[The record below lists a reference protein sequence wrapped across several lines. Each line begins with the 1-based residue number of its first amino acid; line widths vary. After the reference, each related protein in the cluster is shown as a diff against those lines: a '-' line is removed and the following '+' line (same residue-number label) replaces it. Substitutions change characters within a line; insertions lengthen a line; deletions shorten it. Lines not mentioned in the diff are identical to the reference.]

1 MSGLRTFRLFR
12 PLRSLTTMPSMRIL
26 IGTLL
31 QSVVS
36 LGGIMALALFFFMI
50 YAILGVTTWNGK
62 LHYRCYTTPWPVTF
76 GEYNSTSTYTLKPNE
91 KDDGY
96 LRWRVLPGD
105 TRLCDPDC
113 VTLPAPDKAL
123 LFQDAQQRHN
133 QKEEQ
138 AAAAVCSKSHNRLCP
153 TGSFCNSRYVAFDA
167 GYKLD
172 ANKLAEDTEI
182 YALNYGIT
190 NFDNFFTALLTIFQC
205 ITMEGWTKI
214 MNIYEDASNAL
225 FVSIYFISCVVICSF
240 FLLNLTIA
248 VMLMKYEELDKG

>member
-1 MSGLRTFRLFR
+1 M
-12 PLRSLTTMPSMRIL
+12 
-26 IGTLL
+26 
-31 QSVVS
+31 VK
-36 LGGIMALALFFFMI
+36 
-50 YAILGVTTWNGK
+50 YN
-62 LHYRCYTTPWPVTF
+62 
-76 GEYNSTSTYTLKPNE
+76 EYLVLNNNLKW
-91 KDDGY
+91 
-96 LRWRVLPGD
+96 LVLPGD

-113 VTLPAPDKAL
+113 AKLSATDKKL
-123 LFQDAQQRHN
+123 LNQDRQQRHN

-138 AAAAVCSKSHNRLCP
+138 ASTAVCSSSHNRLCP
-153 TGSFCNSRYVAFDA
+153 AGSFCNSRYVAFDA
-167 GYKLD
+167 GYQLD
-172 ANKLAEDTEI
+172 ANNLAEDTEI

>member
-1 MSGLRTFRLFR
+1 MFKSNLKWEIYKDAFNRT
-12 PLRSLTTMPSMRIL
+12 
-26 IGTLL
+26 
-31 QSVVS
+31 
-36 LGGIMALALFFFMI
+36 
-50 YAILGVTTWNGK
+50 
-62 LHYRCYTTPWPVTF
+62 
-76 GEYNSTSTYTLKPNE
+76 
-91 KDDGY
+91 
-96 LRWRVLPGD
+96 D

-113 VTLPAPDKAL
+113 VRLAAPDKEL
-123 LFQDAQQRHN
+123 IVVTDRQRRHN

-138 AAAAVCSKSHNRLCP
+138 ASTAVCSSSHNRLCP
-153 TGSFCNSRYVAFDA
+153 AGSYCNSRYVAFDA
-167 GYKLD
+167 GYQLN

>member
-1 MSGLRTFRLFR
+1 
-12 PLRSLTTMPSMRIL
+12 MPSMRIL

-62 LHYRCYTTPWPVTF
+62 LHYRCYSTPWPVQDAS
-76 GEYNSTSTYTLKPNE
+76 GGLKW
-91 KDDGY
+91 DIYAD
-96 LRWRVLPGD
+96 D

-113 VTLPAPDKAL
+113 VGLPAPDKKL
-123 LFQDAQQRHN
+123 IIVTDRQRRHN

-138 AAAAVCSKSHNRLCP
+138 ASTAVCSSSHNRLCP
-153 TGSFCNSRYVAFDA
+153 AVDGVVSYCNSRYVAFDA
-167 GYKLD
+167 GYQLSAD
-172 ANKLAEDTEI
+172 TLAKDTEI

>member
-1 MSGLRTFRLFR
+1 MKNMSGLRTFRLFR

-62 LHYRCYTTPWPVTF
+62 LHYRCYTTPWPIPVTPLDK
-76 GEYNSTSTYTLKPNE
+76 GGSATALKWDIYSHMPD
-91 KDDGY
+91 KDGY
-96 LRWRVLPGD
+96 GHSGID

-113 VTLPAPDKAL
+113 VRLDHHLGAPDKKL
-123 LFQDAQQRHN
+123 IIVTDRQRRHN

-138 AAAAVCSKSHNRLCP
+138 AATAVCSSSHNRLCP
-153 TGSFCNSRYVAFDA
+153 AGSFCNSRYVAFDA
-167 GYKLD
+167 GYQLN
-172 ANKLAEDTEI
+172 ANELAVDTEI

-190 NFDNFFTALLTIFQC
+190 NFDNFFTALLTIF
-205 ITMEGWTKI
+205 
-214 MNIYEDASNAL
+214 
-225 FVSIYFISCVVICSF
+225 
-240 FLLNLTIA
+240 
-248 VMLMKYEELDKG
+248 